1 MIEIEAKNIDLAIK
15 KAEKELG
22 LSRKFIRYEI
32 DTEKSSLFSAKE
44 KKIVIRA
51 FPNEEYYNEDLSPFL
66 EDFKKKTNFNVV
78 FKFEKKEGNL
88 IDVIISGK
96 DVRWF
101 EKNDGELLIAFQY
114 LLNKVIGERI
124 GIVIRTET
132 ENNFRKRKEVRINR
146 LLERAEK
153 ELDEKKEFITNRL
166 NPYDRKYLHI
176 KASEKGF
183 TTESIGEGYYKK
195 VRIKRDVSA
204 G

>member
-22 LSRKFIRYEI
+22 LSRKYIKYEI
-32 DTEKSSLFSAKE
+32 DTEKSSFFSQ

-51 FPNEEYYNEDLSPFL
+51 FPNEEYYNKDLSPFL
-66 EDFKKKTNFNVV
+66 EDFKRKTRFNVI
-78 FKFEKKEGNL
+78 FKFEKQEGNL
-88 IDVIISGK
+88 LDVIIKGK

-114 LLNKVIGERI
+114 LLNKVIGEKT
-124 GIVIRTET
+124 GIVIRLET
-132 ENNFRKRKEVRINR
+132 ENNFRKKKESRIKKII
-146 LLERAEK
+146 EKAEK
-153 ELDEKKEFITNRL
+153 ELETKEEFVSDRL

-183 TTESIGEGYYKK
+183 STESIGEGYYKRVK
-195 VRIKRDVSA
+195 IRRDVSV